1 MDPSKY
7 SRIIQ
12 NLGNIREETAITLF
26 DIVKLL
32 FKKIILGD
40 KEIQTIHELWFEKE
54 EIKVD
59 KEYYRLIQSLI
70 NIFTNHFSDQKS
82 FKEKLLMEEIISL
95 FRNTKYFCL
104 YNYLIELSNLCVLE
118 EKYYTEIFRS
128 LYILGIKRG
137 TPVNAILIDTLK
149 DFTENDFIKQSKFYP
164 QIKSIKYE
172 NINESF
178 MKNILLLFKFIK
190 SNEDEAKIKHQIIML
205 ENHDYQ
211 SSVSTYVEN
220 NDNDDK
226 NLSEAMKN
234 SVNTSSIKEE
244 QNSYNVKG
252 TIPPIEEEK
261 DPSENTNL
269 SMDADIQK
277 KEALYPQ
284 KTEKMQQTHDKDII
298 NNKNPE
304 LDKIE
309 LENEKDKMKENEIKI
324 NGADIQNDNIEKSIS
339 DYSLDELLNYIKVKS
354 EEFKDEAQDK
364 DKDIEKNNYMTLN
377 STLAI
382 IQMNNRFFLILQQLD
397 KYKDTIKEIENS
409 QSSQKIFA
417 EHKIEIQKL
426 LIEVNTMK
434 SVVES
439 LKIPSFV
446 IVKRKL
452 LDLIIFSL
460 LKSNKDKFN
469 IDKNYCLNKNIL

>member
-32 FKKIILGD
+32 FKKIIFGD

-82 FKEKLLMEEIISL
+82 FKEKLLMEEIVSL

-205 ENHDYQ
+205 ENHDDQ

-252 TIPPIEEEK
+252 IIPPIEEEK

-269 SMDADIQK
+269 SMDADIK
-277 KEALYPQ
+277 KKKLYILKKLKKCSRP
-284 KTEKMQQTHDKDII
+284 M
-298 NNKNPE
+298 
-304 LDKIE
+304 
-309 LENEKDKMKENEIKI
+309 IKI
-324 NGADIQNDNIEKSIS
+324 
-339 DYSLDELLNYIKVKS
+339 
-354 EEFKDEAQDK
+354 
-364 DKDIEKNNYMTLN
+364 
-377 STLAI
+377 
-382 IQMNNRFFLILQQLD
+382 
-397 KYKDTIKEIENS
+397 
-409 QSSQKIFA
+409 
-417 EHKIEIQKL
+417 
-426 LIEVNTMK
+426 
-434 SVVES
+434 
-439 LKIPSFV
+439 
-446 IVKRKL
+446 
-452 LDLIIFSL
+452 
-460 LKSNKDKFN
+460 
-469 IDKNYCLNKNIL
+469 

>member
-1 MDPSKY
+1 MAPSKY
-7 SRIIQ
+7 SCIIQ
-12 NLGNIREETAITLF
+12 NLGNITEETDITLF
-26 DIVKLL
+26 DNAKLF
-32 FKKIILGD
+32 FKKIIFGD

-82 FKEKLLMEEIISL
+82 FKEKLLMEEIVSL

-118 EKYYTEIFRS
+118 EKYF
-128 LYILGIKRG
+128 
-137 TPVNAILIDTLK
+137 
-149 DFTENDFIKQSKFYP
+149 
-164 QIKSIKYE
+164 
-172 NINESF
+172 
-178 MKNILLLFKFIK
+178 LLFKFIK

-252 TIPPIEEEK
+252 IIPPIEEEK

-284 KTEKMQQTHDKDII
+284 KTEKMQ
-298 NNKNPE
+298 
-304 LDKIE
+304 
-309 LENEKDKMKENEIKI
+309 
-324 NGADIQNDNIEKSIS
+324 
-339 DYSLDELLNYIKVKS
+339 
-354 EEFKDEAQDK
+354 
-364 DKDIEKNNYMTLN
+364 
-377 STLAI
+377 
-382 IQMNNRFFLILQQLD
+382 
-397 KYKDTIKEIENS
+397 
-409 QSSQKIFA
+409 
-417 EHKIEIQKL
+417 
-426 LIEVNTMK
+426 
-434 SVVES
+434 
-439 LKIPSFV
+439 
-446 IVKRKL
+446 
-452 LDLIIFSL
+452 
-460 LKSNKDKFN
+460 
-469 IDKNYCLNKNIL
+469 